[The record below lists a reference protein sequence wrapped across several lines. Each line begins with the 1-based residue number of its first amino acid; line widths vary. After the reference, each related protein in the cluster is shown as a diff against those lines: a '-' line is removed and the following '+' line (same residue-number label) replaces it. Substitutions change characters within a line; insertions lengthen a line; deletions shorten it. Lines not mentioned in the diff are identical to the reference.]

1 MAIGSAVM
9 AGMSSIGSMFAGSG
23 AAAAAGGT
31 AAAAGGTA
39 AAGGGGLLGSLGS
52 FLGGSSAGFSN
63 AGLLSAGMQGLGL
76 LGNLFGGS
84 DEAKAMK
91 KAQGE
96 QWRQQLIATQE
107 AYKTVADAE
116 RSAAK
121 QYHADA
127 ISNQASL
134 LQQRAQVALLA
145 GATGT
150 GGNSVSSM
158 LNDLAAEGGR
168 NQSTIIDNYENQKI
182 NFTNQLKSIQRG
194 GQMQMREFKKPSA
207 VSTLVQG
214 IPSLASAYVTGSKS
228 GMALG
233 KALTD
238 SRTYSSGTRGI

>member
-9 AGMSSIGSMFAGSG
+9 SGMSSLGSMFAGSG
-23 AAAAAGGT
+23 AAA
-31 AAAAGGTA
+31 
-39 AAGGGGLLGSLGS
+39 GGGGLLGSVGGFLSGS
-52 FLGGSSAGFSN
+52 TGGFSN
-63 AGLLSAGMQGLGL
+63 AGLLGVGLQGLGL
-76 LGNLFGGS
+76 IGNLFGGS

-91 KAQGE
+91 KAQEE
-96 QWRQQLIATQE
+96 QWRQRLIATQE

-233 KALTD
+233 KALTY
-238 SRTYSSGTRGI
+238 SRTYSS

>member
-31 AAAAGGTA
+31 AAAAGG
-39 AAGGGGLLGSLGS
+39 GGLLGSLGG
-52 FLGGSSAGFSN
+52 FLSGSTAGFSN
-63 AGLLSAGMQGLGL
+63 AGLLGAGLQGLGL
-76 LGNLFGGS
+76 IGNLFGGS

-91 KAQGE
+91 KAQEE

-116 RSAAK
+116 RSAVK

>member
-9 AGMSSIGSMFAGSG
+9 SGMSSIGSMFAGSG

-31 AAAAGGTA
+31 AAAT
-39 AAGGGGLLGSLGS
+39 GGGGLLGSMGGFLSGS
-52 FLGGSSAGFSN
+52 TGGFSN
-63 AGLLSAGMQGLGL
+63 AGLLGAGLQGLGL
-76 LGNLFGGS
+76 IGNLFGGS

-91 KAQGE
+91 KAQEE

-107 AYKTVADAE
+107 TYKTVADAE

-134 LQQRAQVALLA
+134 LQQQAQVALLA

>member
-9 AGMSSIGSMFAGSG
+9 SGMSSIGSMFAGSG
-23 AAAAAGGT
+23 AAAAGGT
-31 AAAAGGTA
+31 AAGS
-39 AAGGGGLLGSLGS
+39 GGLLGSLGG
-52 FLGGSSAGFSN
+52 FLSGSSAGFSN

-76 LGNLFGGS
+76 LGNIFGGS
-84 DEAKAMK
+84 DEAKALK
-91 KAQGE
+91 KAQKE

>member
-23 AAAAAGGT
+23 AAAAAGG
-31 AAAAGGTA
+31 A
-39 AAGGGGLLGSLGS
+39 AAGGGGLLGGFLSGS
-52 FLGGSSAGFSN
+52 TAGFSN
-63 AGLLSAGMQGLGL
+63 AGLLGAGLQGLGL
-76 LGNLFGGS
+76 IGDLFGGS

-91 KAQGE
+91 KAQEE

-158 LNDLAAEGGR
+158 LNDLAADGGR

-207 VSTLVQG
+207 MSTLVQG

-228 GMALG
+228 GKALG

>member
-9 AGMSSIGSMFAGSG
+9 SGMSSIGSMFAGSG
-23 AAAAAGGT
+23 AAAAAGG
-31 AAAAGGTA
+31 AAT
-39 AAGGGGLLGSLGS
+39 AAGGGGLLGSLGG
-52 FLGGSSAGFSN
+52 FLTGSTAGFSN
-63 AGLLSAGMQGLGL
+63 AGLLGAGLQGLGL
-76 LGNLFGGS
+76 IGDLFGGS

-91 KAQGE
+91 KAQEE

-158 LNDLAAEGGR
+158 LNDLAADGGR

-207 VSTLVQG
+207 MSALVQG

-228 GMALG
+228 GKALG

>member
-23 AAAAAGGT
+23 AA
-31 AAAAGGTA
+31 
-39 AAGGGGLLGSLGS
+39 GGGGLLGSLGG
-52 FLGGSSAGFSN
+52 FLSGSTAGFSN
-63 AGLLSAGMQGLGL
+63 AGLLGAGLQGLGL
-76 LGNLFGGS
+76 IGDLFGGS

-91 KAQGE
+91 KAQEE

-158 LNDLAAEGGR
+158 LNDLAADGGR

-194 GQMQMREFKKPSA
+194 GQMQMREFKRPSA
-207 VSTLVQG
+207 MNTLVKG

-228 GMALG
+228 GKVLG

>member
-9 AGMSSIGSMFAGSG
+9 SGMSSIGSMFAGSG

-31 AAAAGGTA
+31 AAAAGG
-39 AAGGGGLLGSLGS
+39 GGLLGSLGG
-52 FLGGSSAGFSN
+52 FLSGSTAGFSN
-63 AGLLSAGMQGLGL
+63 AGLLGAGLQGLGL
-76 LGNLFGGS
+76 IGNLFGGS

-91 KAQGE
+91 KAQEE

-107 AYKTVADAE
+107 AYKTIADTE

>member
-9 AGMSSIGSMFAGSG
+9 AGVSSIGSMFAGSG
-23 AAAAAGGT
+23 AAV
-31 AAAAGGTA
+31 
-39 AAGGGGLLGSLGS
+39 AAGGGGLLGSLGN

-76 LGNLFGGS
+76 LSNLFGGS

-91 KAQGE
+91 KAQEE

-194 GQMQMREFKKPSA
+194 GQMREFKKPSA

-214 IPSLASAYVTGSKS
+214 IPSLVSAYVTGSKS

>member
-31 AAAAGGTA
+31 AAS
-39 AAGGGGLLGSLGS
+39 AGGGGLLGSMGGFLSGS
-52 FLGGSSAGFSN
+52 TGGFSN
-63 AGLLSAGMQGLGL
+63 AGLLGAGLQGLGL
-76 LGNLFGGS
+76 IGNLFGGS

-91 KAQGE
+91 KAQEE

-127 ISNQASL
+127 IGNQASL

-214 IPSLASAYVTGSKS
+214 IPSLASAYATSSKS